1 MPTNSTG
8 SFLSRLKP
16 PAQALD
22 ESKVIALQPAEF
34 NGLLTR
40 NPRSASPLMK
50 KLAQSAQS
58 SADKALDLGF
68 LDLQQPL
75 TRHPGLVG
83 ALDHDGTQ
91 PV

>member
-1 MPTNSTG
+1 MSK
-8 SFLSRLKP
+8 LKP

-22 ESKVIALQPAEF
+22 ESKVIALQPSEF

-40 NPRSASPLMK
+40 NPRFTSLLMK

-58 SADKALDLGF
+58 SADKACDLGF
-68 LDLQQPL
+68 LDVQQPL

-91 PV
+91 PI